1 MRVLPDSIE
10 IISYN
15 GVDPSIKQKDFD
27 KGVIRARRYRN
38 RRIGEFLKE
47 LRLTEGRGTGIP
59 TIIKSLKNNGSGKPS
74 FDTDDPDRRHFV
86 MELLIHHS
94 FAKITENEGGAIGG
108 AIELTDRQNEVLDLI
123 KENDRIGYREVA
135 EKLGINN
142 SAAQSHFDALKE
154 SNRKSRRYKRVLED
168 KGKWMMKCELLL
180 QNS

>member
-74 FDTDDPDRRHFV
+74 FDTDDPDRRLFV

-94 FAKITENEGGAIGG
+94 FAKITENGGG

-154 SNRKSRRYKRVLED
+154 KKAIERAGGTRGFWRIKEN
-168 KGKWMMKCELLL
+168 G
-180 QNS
+180 